1 MMTPLAVVTAIP
13 GSRGQADSPARGSDA
28 LAAAG
33 YRLER
38 MLGRGRSARVFLA
51 HDRWG
56 RRVALKLVEHDG
68 LDDVAVRRIAG
79 EHALLSTVLDRHVVR
94 VREHRVFRD
103 VAFLSMDYVP
113 GGTLRERLGKPVA
126 PAHAVRWLSQA
137 ARAVAAAHRAG
148 VVHRD
153 LKPANLIV
161 RCDGSLVLTDFG
173 IAARTGDAGA
183 SAAAGTLTGTAAYAA
198 PEQLQ
203 GDAPAPAADV
213 YSLGVI
219 FHELLCGRTPFAGK
233 TPLELIAQQ
242 LVAPVP
248 RLPSP
253 LARFQPLLDRLLD
266 KRPQHRPRDGAA
278 VLHHIQALA
287 PAVAAAG

>member
-1 MMTPLAVVTAIP
+1 MPETLI
-13 GSRGQADSPARGSDA
+13 
-28 LAAAG
+28 AG
-33 YRLER
+33 RYRLDEL
-38 MLGRGRSARVFLA
+38 LGRGGMSEVWCATDTEL
-51 HDRWG
+51 G
-56 RRVALKLVEHDG
+56 RRVAIKLLAPEADTARFEREAKAVASLASPNIMQLYDYGEEGDRPYMVLEYLSGGTLEDRLREHDG
-68 LDDVAVRRIAG
+68 PLPDDETASIAAQVAAG
-79 EHALLSTVLDRHVVR
+79 L
-94 VREHRVFRD
+94 
-103 VAFLSMDYVP
+103 
-113 GGTLRERLGKPVA
+113 
-126 PAHAVRWLSQA
+126 AHAHSR
-137 ARAVAAAHRAG
+137 G

-278 VLHHIQALA
+278 VFHHIQALA